1 MVGNYFVHLCM
12 GKITGIYKITSPTG
26 KIYIGQSVDIHRR
39 FNYYKSSNCK
49 KQKLLYNS
57 LCKYGYNLHLFEIVK
72 VCLKDE
78 LNKYEIEYINLYN
91 SFSNKNGLNLR
102 SGGNQNRLSQNSID
116 KIKIKRA
123 NQIIT
128 EETKNKIRQTLTG
141 RKKNKDVVLKG
152 VETRKKNKYVCS
164 EETKLKISIANKNKL
179 LGRKLSEETKLKIG
193 NGNKGKSLTN
203 KMKKDISKRMVG
215 NKNPCKKIINIETQE
230 VFSSVKLV
238 AESLNISQCYLSQQ
252 LNGKRKKKQNLH
264 IYEFK
269 KTTY

>member
-1 MVGNYFVHLCM
+1 MGGDCFVYLCM
-12 GKITGIYKITSPTG
+12 EKIIGIYKITSPTG

-102 SGGNQNRLSQNSID
+102 SGGNQNRLSKNSID

-128 EETKNKIRQTLTG
+128 EETKNKIRQALTG

-152 VETRKKNKYVCS
+152 VETRKKNGYVCS
-164 EETKLKISIANKNKL
+164 EETKLKISIANKKKL

-193 NGNKGKSLTN
+193 NSNKGKSLTN

-215 NKNPCKKIINIETQE
+215 NKNSCKKIINIETQE

-238 AESLNISQCYLSQQ
+238 AESLNISQSYLSQQ
-252 LNGKRKKKQNLH
+252 LNGKRKN
-264 IYEFK
+264 
-269 KTTY
+269 KTKFTYL